1 MFSSWNPFKRSQQE
15 EGYTRDGQSGEQA
28 PGIKIV
34 VKFERDRYN
43 IPIPNPS
50 LTTVATLIQTLS
62 TQIGIPTSQIKLIY
76 NGAVLKSS
84 SSTIASCGIKDGST
98 LVVVGANS
106 IPSSGTA
113 DLSGGGSTVG
123 VQQKKKKEVVPTTD
137 EGLVEYVNAKASIV
151 DELAKDVED
160 FQQNVNAYLAS
171 KKSGATPSSG
181 EPVPT
186 LTALHQTHMKLSELL
201 LQGLLRLDSID
212 VPSHFT
218 LSRAARKE
226 AVRKVQ
232 GALNIV
238 DGGWKDAK
246 SAHGQASA

>member
-1 MFSSWNPFKRSQQE
+1 MFSSWNPFRRSPE
-15 EGYTRDGQSGEQA
+15 EGGYTRDGQSGEQA

-34 VKFERDRYN
+34 VKFERDR
-43 IPIPNPS
+43 
-50 LTTVATLIQTLS
+50 LGAGTWIQTLS

-113 DLSGGGSTVG
+113 DLSGSSGSTVG

-137 EGLVEYVNAKASIV
+137 EGLVEYVNAKVSIV
-151 DELAKDVED
+151 DDLAKDVDD
-160 FQQNVNAYLAS
+160 FQRNVNAYLAS
-171 KKSGATPSSG
+171 KKSGTTPSSTA

-186 LTALHQTHMKLSELL
+186 LTALHQTHMKLSEFL
-201 LQGLLRLDSID
+201 LQGLLKLDSID

-218 LSRAARKE
+218 QSRAARKE

-238 DGGWKDAK
+238 DGAWKDAK
-246 SAHGQASA
+246 NAHGQAGV